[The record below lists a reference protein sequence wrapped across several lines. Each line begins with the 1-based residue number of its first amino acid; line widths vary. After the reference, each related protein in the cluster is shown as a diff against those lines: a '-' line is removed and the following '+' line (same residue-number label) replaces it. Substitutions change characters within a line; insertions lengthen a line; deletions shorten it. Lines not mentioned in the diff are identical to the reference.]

1 MGSQYRN
8 DIFVG
13 SVHNGHIYHF
23 KLNQDRNDLLLP
35 QGLEQRLIQ
44 NPINVGAEDVIFGTG
59 FGGITDLS
67 VGPDG
72 YLYVVS
78 IGQGKIFRIMPE

>member
-1 MGSQYRN
+1 MNQYRN

-23 KLNQDRNDLLLP
+23 KLNQERNDLLLP
-35 QGLEQRLIQ
+35 RSLAQRFIQ
-44 NPINVGAEDVIFGTG
+44 NPINAGAEDVIFASG
-59 FGGITDLS
+59 FGGITDLT

-78 IGQGKIFRIMPE
+78 IGQGKIFRILPD